1 MKDRLQKLLTT
12 EGLAPT
18 KFAEVIGVQRS
29 SISHILSG
37 RNKPSFDVIQTILE
51 KFPKLNPDWL
61 LMGKGE
67 MYRRV
72 IQTSLFDEVRPI
84 MGSTPNQISEKEM
97 VNDLVNNQNKT
108 KPSENRLSVKVI
120 ERIVVFFNDKTF
132 KEYNPE

>member
-1 MKDRLQKLLTT
+1 MKDRLQKLLTS